1 MILILEKILKSEMES
16 IIVNIID
23 VFIEKI
29 SLKYGI
35 EKDELKIL
43 CNKGDIKQ
51 ACHRNTYIGCSLSK
65 YINIQKP
72 FLKWVGGK
80 SQIINNILDCVPKE
94 IENYHEPFLGGGSVL
109 LAVLSLQK
117 HGKINIKN
125 DIFVYDIN
133 TDLINLYKNIQKSP
147 EEFHNYLTTYF
158 GDYDESKDKEV
169 YYYSTREKF
178 NKKYDE
184 ENQLDRSAMFLFL
197 NKTCFRGVY
206 REGPNGF
213 NVPYG
218 HYKTTPEMISLEEL
232 KNISNLIKNVKF
244 IQCSFEQS
252 FNNFKRG
259 DYIYLDPPYAPE
271 NTKSFVG
278 YTKDGFKPDMHNK
291 LFRMIVNLDGEI
303 KFTMSNSNVK
313 LVLDFF
319 DNDKYIIK
327 KLEAKRS
334 INSKNP
340 SSKTTEVIISN

>member
-1 MILILEKILKSEMES
+1 MENVILKT
-16 IIVNIID
+16 VD
-23 VFIEKI
+23 AFIEKI
-29 SLKYGI
+29 YLNYGI
-35 EKDELKIL
+35 EKNKLKML
-43 CNKGDIKQ
+43 WEKGNIKQ
-51 ACHRNTYIGCSLSK
+51 VCNSNVYIHCLT
-65 YINIQKP
+65 NIQKP

-80 SQIINNILDCVPKE
+80 SQIINNVLHCVPNE

-109 LAVLSLQK
+109 LAILSLQK
-117 HGKINIKN
+117 AGKINIKN
-125 DIFVYDIN
+125 DIFAYDIN
-133 TDLINLYKNIQKSP
+133 THLINLYKNIQKSP
-147 EEFHNYLTTYF
+147 EEFHNYLTSYF
-158 GDYDESKDKEV
+158 KKYDESGNKEV
-169 YYYSTREKF
+169 YYYSIREKF
-178 NKKYDE
+178 NKKYQ
-184 ENQLDRSAMFLFL
+184 ENELDRSAMFLFL

-218 HYKTTPEMISLEEL
+218 HYKTTPEIISLEEL

-244 IQCSFEQS
+244 IQGSFEQS
-252 FNNFKRG
+252 FNNFKKG
-259 DYIYLDPPYAPE
+259 DYVYLDPPYAPE

-278 YTKDGFKPDMHNK
+278 YTKDGFNTDMHNK
-291 LFRMIVNLDGEI
+291 LFRMVADLDGEI
-303 KFTMSNSNVK
+303 KFTMSNANVK

>member
-1 MILILEKILKSEMES
+1 MENVILKT
-16 IIVNIID
+16 ID
-23 VFIEKI
+23 AFIEQI
-29 SLKYGI
+29 SLKYNI
-35 EKDELKIL
+35 EKNELKML
-43 CNKGDIKQ
+43 WEKGNIKRE
-51 ACHRNTYIGCSLSK
+51 HHSNEYICCSVSK
-65 YINIQKP
+65 YMNIQKP

-80 SQIINNILDCVPKE
+80 SQIINNILHCVPVE
-94 IENYHEPFLGGGSVL
+94 MENYHEPFLGGGSVL

-117 HGKINIKN
+117 QGKINIKN
-125 DIFVYDIN
+125 HIFAYDIN
-133 TDLINLYKNIQKSP
+133 TDLINLYKNIQNSP
-147 EEFHNYLTTYF
+147 KEFHSYLTTYF
-158 GDYDESKDKEV
+158 KEYDESKDKET
-169 YYYSTREKF
+169 YYYSVREKF
-178 NKKYDE
+178 NKKYG
-184 ENQLDRSAMFLFL
+184 ENELNRSSMFLFL

-244 IQCSFEQS
+244 IQSSFEQS
-252 FNNFKRG
+252 FDNFKKG
-259 DYIYLDPPYAPE
+259 DYVYLDPPYAAE
-271 NTKSFVG
+271 NEKSFVG
-278 YTKDGFKPDMHNK
+278 YTKEGFNIDMHNK
-291 LFRMIVNLDGEI
+291 LFEMIVNLHNEI

-313 LVLDFF
+313 VVLDFF